1 MGLKIAQ
8 KIKQSN
14 GFTDVPTRSD
24 TVPTLRAA
32 TKSAFPTNRHIRQP
46 ERAANDDQANGLVT
60 SDGMPVH
67 FYDGG
72 SNGWRFGD
80 CEWIAG
86 KLRRIES
93 KAERFRLAAE
103 YAERFK
109 ATYDAESL
117 EQRKDGKARF
127 STNSWLLKATK

>member
-8 KIKQSN
+8 KIKLGS

-24 TVPTLRAA
+24 TIPTLSAA
-32 TKSAFPTNRHIRQP
+32 KESAFPTNRRIRQP
-46 ERAANDDQANGLVT
+46 ERAANDDQANDLVT
-60 SDGMPVH
+60 SDGMPAN
-67 FYDGG
+67 FFDGG

-80 CEWIAG
+80 REWIAG
-86 KLRRIES
+86 KLRRIQS

-109 ATYDAESL
+109 AVYDAEPL
-117 EQRKDGKARF
+117 ENRKDGKARF
-127 STNSWLLKATK
+127 SANSWLLKATK

>member
-1 MGLKIAQ
+1 MGLKIAE
-8 KIKQSN
+8 KIMKEM
-14 GFTDVPTRSD
+14 GLWDYPTSSD
-24 TVPTLRAA
+24 TVPTLPAA
-32 TKSAFPTNRHIRQP
+32 NESAFPTNRRIRQP
-46 ERAANDDQANGLVT
+46 DRATNDDQANSLVT

-80 CEWIAG
+80 REWIAG
-86 KLRRIES
+86 KLRRIQS

-109 ATYDAESL
+109 AVYDAETI
-117 EQRKDGKARF
+117 EQSKEGKSRF
-127 STNSWLLKATK
+127 SANSWLLKATK